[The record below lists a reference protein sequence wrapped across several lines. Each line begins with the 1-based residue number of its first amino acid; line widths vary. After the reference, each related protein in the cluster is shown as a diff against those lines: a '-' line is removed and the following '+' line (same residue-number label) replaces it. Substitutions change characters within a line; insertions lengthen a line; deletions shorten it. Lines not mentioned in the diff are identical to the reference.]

1 MLSIIAILEKKN
13 MKKAIIIMFSLLSA
27 LLLSACFSKKEV
39 KFYGNIDT
47 KTTTLSFQV
56 SGKINK
62 IFYEEGQN
70 VKKGSL
76 LVSLNPNL
84 YKQYLAQAK
93 ASYME
98 QKFQVQ
104 KLENGYRKEDIAMAK
119 DVLKQKSVAW
129 LKAKKDLKRNY
140 NLFLN
145 KSISKQVYDNYKE
158 TVNLSKAEYSYAK
171 NSYEKE
177 QKGYESADI
186 NSAKAKANFL
196 KAKLEEAKLNLSY
209 CKLYA
214 PNDAYVL
221 TRLKEVGANTNTNEP
236 VFELANSG
244 KYWVRAYANERF
256 LGKIKPN
263 MKALIYTDSSKKVY
277 KGRVSFI
284 SSVAE
289 FTPKNVQTED
299 LRTDLVYRFRINLI
313 DFDSNIKQGMPV
325 TIRFPSLDK

>member
-1 MLSIIAILEKKN
+1 
-13 MKKAIIIMFSLLSA
+13 MKKVIIITLSLISA

-47 KTTTLSFQV
+47 KTTSLSFQV

-62 IFYEEGQN
+62 IFYEEGQK
-70 VKKGSL
+70 VKKGAL
-76 LVSLNPNL
+76 LASINPNL

-98 QKFQVQ
+98 QKFQAE
-104 KLENGYRKEDIAMAK
+104 KLKNGYRKEDIAMAK
-119 DVLKQKSVAW
+119 DVLKQKEVAW
-129 LKAKKDLKRNY
+129 LKATKDLKRNH

-158 TVNLSKAEYSYAK
+158 VANTSKAEYSYAK
-171 NSYEKE
+171 NSYKKE
-177 QKGYESADI
+177 QAGYEGADI
-186 NSAKAKANFL
+186 NSAKAKEDFL
-196 KAKLEEAKLNLSY
+196 KAKLDEAKLNLSY

-221 TRLKEVGANTNTNEP
+221 TRLKEVGANTSTNES

-244 KYWVRAYANERF
+244 KYWVRAYANEQF

-263 MKALIYTDSSKKVY
+263 MQALIYTDSSKKVY
-277 KGRVSFI
+277 KGRVSFV

-313 DFDSNIKQGMPV
+313 NPDSNIRQGMPV
-325 TIRFPSLDK
+325 TIKFPSLDK